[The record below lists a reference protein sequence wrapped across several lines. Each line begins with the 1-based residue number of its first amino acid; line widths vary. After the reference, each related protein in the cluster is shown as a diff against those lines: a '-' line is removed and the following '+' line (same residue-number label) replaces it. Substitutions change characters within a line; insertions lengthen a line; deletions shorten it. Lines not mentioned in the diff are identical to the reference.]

1 MMTGISEGGFLRNGI
16 AFSGVLWYNNSS
28 IGCENDEG
36 IIKMD
41 KKREGYYGSTYG
53 NHSEEFYNIDD
64 SFTVDIGYGEEPS
77 YIFYLKKN
85 GIVQKGI
92 DIWEGYIDTIINLI
106 PTEGGKFTGLTYYYN
121 VGEFND
127 DYWHI
132 DDMDLIFRQLKSV
145 DIFALQDKGKDYIA
159 AYTALLKFMEEM
171 LDSNNEID
179 VMKL

>member
-1 MMTGISEGGFLRNGI
+1 MKFLLLSL
-16 AFSGVLWYNNSS
+16 AFLHLTILFPNKNTSPYV
-28 IGCENDEG
+28 
-36 IIKMD
+36 
-41 KKREGYYGSTYG
+41 
-53 NHSEEFYNIDD
+53 
-64 SFTVDIGYGEEPS
+64 
-77 YIFYLKKN
+77 YIFYLKKD

-121 VGEFND
+121 VGEFYD

-145 DIFALQDKGKDYIA
+145 DIITLQDKGTDYIA
-159 AYTALLKFMEEM
+159 AYTALLKFIEEM

>member
-1 MMTGISEGGFLRNGI
+1 
-16 AFSGVLWYNNSS
+16 
-28 IGCENDEG
+28 
-36 IIKMD
+36 MD

-64 SFTVDIGYGEEPS
+64 SFMVDIGYGEEPS
-77 YIFYLKKN
+77 YIFYLKKD

-121 VGEFND
+121 VGEFYD

-145 DIFALQDKGKDYIA
+145 NIIALQDKGNDYIA

-179 VMKL
+179 VMKLQSQNIRIQAVKHLRSAAFLFSQ